1 MCKYQRY
8 KDLQKTFGRIIM
20 PIGRVMYFEL
30 PADDPKRAIAFYE
43 KVFGWTIT
51 KWGAIYVTSIRLCFL
66 I

>member
-1 MCKYQRY
+1 
-8 KDLQKTFGRIIM
+8 M

-66 I
+66 ISCNHG